1 LEFVSEG
8 GYCVWVEVVV
18 LRGEEEGV
26 VVGFVRVGSRGG
38 GGGGVVVVGHGVGG
52 WFYSGS
58 FSRSSGGRIGMML
71 HPRNSGRWTT
81 EFSGI

>member
-26 VVGFVRVGSRGG
+26 VVGFVRVGSRG
-38 GGGGVVVVGHGVGG
+38 VVVVGGGGGG